1 MNLLHRIL
9 FPPEGAT
16 TASQVDYFAAFMLA
30 VSAFFT
36 ILIAALIIYFAI
48 RYRRTPTNRIPT
60 QVPGS
65 LPLEITWTVIPFLL
79 TLIMFVGGTR
89 IFVSAHHPPAG
100 AMEVFV
106 VGKQWMWKVQHPEGR
121 REINAI
127 HVPLGRP
134 IKLII
139 TSQDVIHDFGLPGF
153 RTKQDAV
160 PGLYTSEWFT
170 PTRLGQYHLFCDQ
183 FCGSKHADMVGT
195 VYVMTQAEYTQW
207 LAGDPGAVPSAQS
220 GRKLFEQYGC
230 ATCHGQ
236 YAPTLAGL
244 YGRTVE
250 VVDESGN
257 RRQTIADEAYLRE
270 SILYPN
276 QKLVTGYPN
285 RMPSFKSSLSEEQIY
300 DLIQYI
306 KSLSGGA
313 DTGPYKGAP
322 TGPAT
327 QPVDSEQKIQN
338 PPFSNYRANQ

>member
-1 MNLLHRIL
+1 MNLLHHIL
-9 FPPEGAT
+9 FPPAASHGA
-16 TASQVDYFAAFMLA
+16 ADVDYFAGFML
-30 VSAFFT
+30 VLTAFFT
-36 ILIAALIIYFAI
+36 VLIAALIIFFAI
-48 RYRRTPTNRIPT
+48 RYRRTPTNQKPPQIS
-60 QVPGS
+60 GS
-65 LPLEITWTVIPFLL
+65 LPLEITWTLIPFLL
-79 TLIMFVGGTR
+79 TLVMFVGGTR
-89 IFVSAHHPPAG
+89 VFLAAHRPPDG

-121 REINAI
+121 REINAL
-127 HVPLGRP
+127 HVPIGRAV
-134 IKLII
+134 KLII
-139 TSQDVIHDFGLPGF
+139 TSQDVIHDFGLPGL

-160 PGLYTSEWFT
+160 PGMYSTQWFT
-170 PTRLGQYHLFCDQ
+170 PTRPGEYHLFCDQ
-183 FCGSKHADMVGT
+183 YCGSKHADMVGT
-195 VYVMTQAEYTQW
+195 VYVMTQADYARW
-207 LAGDPGAVPSAQS
+207 LAGDPSAVPSWQA

-250 VVDESGN
+250 VIDDSGN
-257 RRQTIADEAYLRE
+257 RRQTVADETYLRE

-285 RMPSFKSSLSEEQIY
+285 RMPSFKSSLSEEQLY

-313 DTGPYKGAP
+313 DTGPYQGAP

-327 QPVDSEQKIQN
+327 QPVDSEQKIAN